1 MLKGGSGTAAT
12 SMGAIRRGATTDDD
26 VVVVFRWCTTNSCRI
41 ASIPNCDQYRH
52 NRKYRL
58 EPRVLFRACNE
69 TTPSSTAAAVAAAVA
84 VACRCGMGALVVLLV
99 VEVELVS
106 SSLLLALRMPI
117 PVLRSFLVPTEND
130 DAPVPPDNTKLEKQ
144 NRKAG
149 IDQHQSNRI
158 LLLRI
163 LVLAS

>member
-1 MLKGGSGTAAT
+1 
-12 SMGAIRRGATTDDD
+12 MGAIRRGDPTDDD

-69 TTPSSTAAAVAAAVA
+69 TTPSSVVVAADVAAAA
-84 VACRCGMGALVVLLV
+84 ACRCGMGALVVLVGLG
-99 VEVELVS
+99 LVS
-106 SSLLLALRMPI
+106 SPLLLALRMLI
-117 PVLRSFLVPTEND
+117 LVPVQVQPLERTLRPFLVPTENA
-130 DAPVPPDNTKLEKQ
+130 DAPVPPNNTKLEKQ
-144 NRKAG
+144 NRTAG
-149 IDQHQSNRI
+149 IEQHQSNRI